1 MSKLLTVMLKG
12 TKATFENGIL
22 EIYFDRE
29 VCDFEKTMLSRP
41 DNIEKIK
48 KSTAKNTDTKIE
60 DIRVK
65 YIFENK
71 EVKEDKFDSL
81 LNRLE
86 NINII

>member
-1 MSKLLTVMLKG
+1 MLKN
-12 TKATFENGIL
+12 TRATFDNNLL

-29 VCDFEKTMLSRP
+29 VCDFEKQMLSRP

-48 KSTAKNTDTKIE
+48 KITAKNTDTKIE